1 MPEPPLPTSSSTGS
15 LEKKVDQTSTEDVQ
29 PVAAPSQKKD
39 LRFRFVFVAI
49 CVSVF
54 TSALEI
60 VSRLLY
66 LTMLIS
72 KLRLAPFRPK
82 CRRS

>member
-1 MPEPPLPTSSSTGS
+1 MSELPLPTSSSTGS
-15 LEKKVDQTSTEDVQ
+15 LEKKADQTTTEDVQ
-29 PVAAPSQKKD
+29 PVATPSQKKD

-60 VSRLLY
+60 VSRPLF
-66 LTMLIS
+66 LTMPIADL
-72 KLRLAPFRPK
+72 
-82 CRRS
+82 